1 MILLMAPRRFTVLMA
16 AAVLSMALP
25 AVADGPTPADSRTPE
40 PAGSVLE
47 TIPTPEPTPGPA
59 VVRWESGMEVRPLLA
74 GEPYETLLYINTGP
88 EPGPAVMVVGGTH
101 GNEPAGWQA
110 AEQLADLVPDR
121 GRLLVIP
128 RANVAAINHFVRTFP
143 ELGDLN
149 RLYPG
154 RPDGLPMERLAWV
167 ITRLVDEYRVEVF
180 VDLHESWGFYQ
191 DRVCPS
197 TAFLG
202 QTVAVTNKPQA
213 IDLLGPVVDRLNER
227 LAGKERFTLLV
238 FGRPG
243 GSPPPPNCPSTP
255 LPSERKD
262 GYGGTSTN
270 MLARTYAPLI
280 TVLVETS
287 TQLPLGR
294 RVGFHLEIVRQIL
307 AAQGMLAN

>member
-1 MILLMAPRRFTVLMA
+1 MTPRFIIGFL
-16 AAVLSMALP
+16 AAVALVMALP
-25 AVADGPTPADSRTPE
+25 TVADGPAPADSPE
-40 PAGSVLE
+40 PSAPAPA
-47 TIPTPEPTPGPA
+47 PTVA
-59 VVRWESGMEVRPLLA
+59 RWEPGVEVRPLLA
-74 GEPYETLLYINTGP
+74 GEPFETPAYINTGP
-88 EPGPAVMVVGGTH
+88 VPGPSVMVVGGAH
-101 GNEPAGWQA
+101 GNEPAGWMA
-110 AEQLADLVPDR
+110 AEQLAGLVPDR

-128 RANVAAINHFVRTFP
+128 RANTVAIDHFVRTFP

-154 RPDGLPMERLAWV
+154 RSDGLPMERLAWE
-167 ITRLVDEYRVEVF
+167 ITRLVGEYGVQVF

-202 QTVAVTNKPQA
+202 QTVAVANKPQA
-213 IDLLGPVVDRLNER
+213 VDLLRPIVDGLNAG

-243 GSPPPPNCPSTP
+243 GSPPPPNCPPTP
-255 LPSERKD
+255 LPSERQG

-270 MLARTYAPLI
+270 MLARLYDPLI
-280 TVLVETS
+280 TVLIETS

-307 AAQGMLAN
+307 TAQGMLGS

>member
-1 MILLMAPRRFTVLMA
+1 
-16 AAVLSMALP
+16 
-25 AVADGPTPADSRTPE
+25 VADGPLPGGSETPE
-40 PAGSVLE
+40 PAE
-47 TIPTPEPTPGPA
+47 PIPQSPT
-59 VVRWESGMEVRPLLA
+59 VRWEPGVEVRPLLA
-74 GEPYETLLYINTGP
+74 DEPYETLLYINTGP

-110 AEQLADLVPDR
+110 AEQLTGLVPDR

-128 RANVAAINHFVRTFP
+128 RANVVAIDRFVRTLP

-154 RPDGLPMERLAWV
+154 QPDGLPMERLAWE
-167 ITRLVDEYRVEVF
+167 ITRLVGEYRVQVF

-202 QTVAVTNKPQA
+202 QTVAVTNKSQA
-213 IDLLGPVVDRLNER
+213 VELLSPVVDGLNAR

-243 GSPPPPNCPSTP
+243 SPPSPNCPPTP
-255 LPSERKD
+255 LPNERG

-270 MLARTYAPLI
+270 MLARTYPPLI

-307 AAQGMLAN
+307 VAQGMLAN

>member
-1 MILLMAPRRFTVLMA
+1 MILVMAPRLLLALLA
-16 AAVLSMALP
+16 AAVLFAALP
-25 AVADGPTPADSRTPE
+25 AVADEPSPARLDSAGP
-40 PAGSVLE
+40 V
-47 TIPTPEPTPGPA
+47 PEPTPAVAPRPTPGPET
-59 VVRWESGMEVRPLLA
+59 VRWQPGTEVRPLLP
-74 GEPYETLLYINTGP
+74 GELYETALYVNTGA

-101 GNEPAGWQA
+101 GNEPAGWTA
-110 AEQLADLVPDR
+110 AEQLIGLVPDR

-128 RANVAAINHFVRTFP
+128 RANTIAIDQFVRTLP

-154 RPDGLPMERLAWV
+154 RPDGLPMEQLAWE
-167 ITRLVDEYRVEVF
+167 ITRLVGEYRVQVF

-202 QTVAVTNKPQA
+202 QTVAVTNKSQA
-213 IDLLGPVVDRLNER
+213 VELLSPIVDGLNAR

-243 GSPPPPNCPSTP
+243 SPPPPNCPPTP
-255 LPSERKD
+255 LPSQRQG

-270 MLARTYAPLI
+270 MLARTYEPLI
-280 TVLVETS
+280 TVLIETS

-307 AAQGMLAN
+307 VAQGMLGS

>member
-1 MILLMAPRRFTVLMA
+1 MILLMAPRLFTALLA
-16 AAVLSMALP
+16 AALVLLALP
-25 AVADGPTPADSRTPE
+25 AVADGPLPADSGTPE
-40 PAGSVLE
+40 PAEPVVE
-47 TIPTPEPTPGPA
+47 PTPEPTPQPPA
-59 VVRWESGMEVRPLLA
+59 PRWEPGVEVRPLLA
-74 GEPYETLLYINTGP
+74 GEPYETLLYINAGP
-88 EPGPAVMVVGGTH
+88 EPGPAVMVVGGAH
-101 GNEPAGWQA
+101 GNEPAGWLA
-110 AEQLADLVPDR
+110 AERLADLVPDR
-121 GRLLVIP
+121 GRLLVVP
-128 RANVAAINHFVRTFP
+128 RANVVAIDRFVRTLP

-154 RPDGLPMERLAWV
+154 RPDGLPMERLAWEL
-167 ITRLVDEYRVEVF
+167 TRLVGEYQVQVF

-202 QTVAVTNKPQA
+202 QTVAVANKPQA
-213 IDLLGPVVDRLNER
+213 VDLLGPILERLNER

-243 GSPPPPNCPSTP
+243 APPPPNCPPTP
-255 LPSERKD
+255 LPSERGG

-270 MLARTYAPLI
+270 MLARTHPSLI

-307 AAQGMLAN
+307 VAQGMLAN